1 MCSWTLV
8 PGQDLVPQEQSVSAY
23 MQDLFTPGGGFDGR
37 SGMSQVCES
46 TDPSNWVDIPVDKH
60 EEHNQVDIK
69 TYEQRDNTESL
80 QK

>member
-23 MQDLFTPGGGFDGR
+23 MQDQFTPGGGFDGC

-46 TDPSNWVDIPVDKH
+46 TDPSN
-60 EEHNQVDIK
+60 
-69 TYEQRDNTESL
+69 
-80 QK
+80 